1 MEHRTFTWDLGK
13 ENRIIRGDVYAAT
26 TKSPLPVVILC
37 HGFKGFKNWGFFPH
51 AAKVM
56 ADQGFAV
63 ITFNFSMNGVGE
75 SLEEFDELDKFA
87 RNTYSREQEDL
98 AYLLDRL
105 LKGDVPLHEAM
116 DIDKIALVGH
126 SRGGGNSL
134 IFAMDHPEIGAVVLW
149 NSIARVDLFSDELK
163 REIREKGVATI
174 LNARTGQAM
183 PIYREVLDDLERNR
197 ERFDI
202 LNRLPS
208 FERPLL
214 ILHGSDDRSV
224 PLAAAKQLSSAAANA
239 RLVIIEG
246 ADHTFGC
253 VHPFRGTTPYLDQA
267 LDETARFLHHTWID
281 TPHG

>member
-1 MEHRTFTWDLGK
+1 MEHQTFTWDLGK
-13 ENRIIRGDVYAAT
+13 EDRIIRGDVFTAT
-26 TKSPLPVVILC
+26 TLSPLPVVILC

-51 AAKVM
+51 AAKVL
-56 ADQGFAV
+56 ADRGFAV

-75 SLEEFDELDKFA
+75 NLEDFDELDKFA

-105 LKGDVPLHEAM
+105 LEGDLPLNEAM
-116 DIDKIALVGH
+116 DTGKIALVGH

-149 NSIARVDLFSDELK
+149 NSIACVDLFSEELK
-163 REIREKGVATI
+163 QEIREKGVATI
-174 LNARTGQAM
+174 PNARTGQAM
-183 PIYREVLDDLERNR
+183 PIRREVLDDLERNR
-197 ERFDI
+197 ERFNI
-202 LNRLPS
+202 LKRLPS

-214 ILHGSDDRSV
+214 ILHGSADRSV
-224 PLAAAKQLSSAAANA
+224 PLTAAKQLASAASHA
-239 RLVIIEG
+239 RLIVIEG

-267 LDETARFLHHTWID
+267 LDETARFLHRAWSETQ
-281 TPHG
+281 